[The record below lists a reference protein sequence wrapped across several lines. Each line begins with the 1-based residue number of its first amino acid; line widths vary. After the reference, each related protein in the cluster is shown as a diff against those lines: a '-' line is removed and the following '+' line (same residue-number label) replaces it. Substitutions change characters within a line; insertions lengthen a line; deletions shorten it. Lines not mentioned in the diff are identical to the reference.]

1 MSKEGKVSKKDLKI
15 GDRIVRAVIQVA
27 MIMCI
32 GSVASIIAMFVM
44 SSRYEH
50 GMENYGFS
58 QGDIGKAMTVLT
70 DTRSAVRGAIGYETE
85 AEIKQL
91 VTQYDE
97 KKAAFWDYMKDV
109 EACMVTPEGK
119 ASYKKIKDSADKY
132 FAITDDI
139 IKKGAT
145 TDETASL
152 EAQHRAFSEMAPAYQ
167 TVYDEVLGL
176 MNVNVEKGDGVK
188 ETMAILKL

>member
-1 MSKEGKVSKKDLKI
+1 MKLFI
-15 GDRIVRAVIQVA
+15 LILIF
-27 MIMCI
+27 
-32 GSVASIIAMFVM
+32 AMFVM

-109 EACMVTPEGK
+109 EACMVTTEGK

-139 IKKGAT
+139 IKKALNRKYSEEIT
-145 TDETASL
+145 LTKLDDSVDLRAKDYIISL
-152 EAQHRAFSEMAPAYQ
+152 YNS
-167 TVYDEVLGL
+167 
-176 MNVNVEKGDGVK
+176 K
-188 ETMAILKL
+188 I